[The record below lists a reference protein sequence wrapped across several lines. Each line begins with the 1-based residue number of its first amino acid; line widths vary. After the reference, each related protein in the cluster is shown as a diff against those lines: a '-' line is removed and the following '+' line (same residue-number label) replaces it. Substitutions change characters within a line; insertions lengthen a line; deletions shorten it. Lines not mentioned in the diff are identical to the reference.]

1 MCAGCLQI
9 QWHCIQRIEHPW
21 LSGCLHPDTEITG
34 CDLSRIKDLCSPGIV
49 SAPDMCCCVCLQG
62 NRCGSPVLWNLSA
75 PSLCSQYLGLH
86 SLFLTS
92 FCSPPN
98 PHDSEFS
105 WSVWLDLKSS
115 ERCISGH
122 VYEIFIRE
130 VFLEEE
136 KAHPECGEHQ
146 PFGWGFRSNTREKVI
161 SILASTAHHGTL
173 HTVCPPWHTAHWLPT
188 IAHSSQLGPISS
200 QTACVSYSF
209 CFLKLPPSLLF
220 FSSPLAS
227 FPSPLFSVV
236 QANIKLMT
244 AFSEYW
250 DYRPDS
256 PCLVF
261 FLFLIVC
268 CMNEPSGS
276 SGEEGVQWYLIQYLI
291 C

>member
-9 QWHCIQRIEHPW
+9 RWHCIQRIEHPW
-21 LSGCLHPDTEITG
+21 LAGCLHPDTEITG

-92 FCSPPN
+92 FYSPPN

-115 ERCISGH
+115 ERCTSGH
-122 VYEIFIRE
+122 GYEIFIRE

-173 HTVCPPWHTAHWLPT
+173 HTVCPPWHTVHWLPT
-188 IAHSSQLGPISS
+188 MAHCTL
-200 QTACVSYSF
+200 TAHHSTLHTTRPHQFSNCL
-209 CFLKLPPSLLF
+209 CIIQFLFPKTASL
-220 FSSPLAS
+220 SP
-227 FPSPLFSVV
+227 
-236 QANIKLMT
+236 
-244 AFSEYW
+244 
-250 DYRPDS
+250 
-256 PCLVF
+256 VF
-261 FLFLIVC
+261 FLSPRFFPFPPFLC
-268 CMNEPSGS
+268 GSG
-276 SGEEGVQWYLIQYLI
+276 
-291 C
+291 